1 MLHLT
6 PHSPHSV
13 DDAYHLFLTSPTI
26 YLASN
31 SFVQLR
37 FDFKYY
43 HSLPTHFLWWNIFI
57 FHLKGSFTNVS
68 LQERKHKQNEDQTKL
83 ETSQGHPRHC
93 LMSEIF
99 YNLSLRAV
107 WTLLLLAEEVRGPNV
122 VNLQHL
128 AQITAIREKMKNR
141 SVVVKTMTGV
151 KTVIYNFSIIS
162 MRQVSGWVSQPRPSD
177 SPEAGPVL

>member
-1 MLHLT
+1 
-6 PHSPHSV
+6 
-13 DDAYHLFLTSPTI
+13 
-26 YLASN
+26 
-31 SFVQLR
+31 
-37 FDFKYY
+37 
-43 HSLPTHFLWWNIFI
+43 
-57 FHLKGSFTNVS
+57 
-68 LQERKHKQNEDQTKL
+68 
-83 ETSQGHPRHC
+83 
-93 LMSEIF
+93 MSEIF

-162 MRQVSGWVSQPRPSD
+162 MRQVSG
-177 SPEAGPVL
+177 